1 MKYAKYILTIITMT
15 LAGILYEKYK
25 NTEVNDEDARNY
37 ELVKKYLLNDS
48 SLAQSK
54 RPILWIHMTYEVNAR
69 WWPTFSSR
77 NTTCLNQPY
86 KYLTIKS
93 IIDKC
98 GNDFNICLIDDDTF
112 SKILPGWS
120 INLNMIAEPI
130 RGKIRQ
136 LALAR
141 VLHAF
146 GGMLV
151 PNSFICFQNLIDT
164 YEMNTASNCMFVGEL
179 IDRGSTAHQVDFFP
193 NTKFMGCCRDCPM
206 MSEYIQYLEN
216 MNSTDHTAES
226 NFMGAYGRWCYDK
239 IMKGEINMIP
249 AGQLGVRDTRGEPV
263 TLEELMGNSYIDLPC
278 SALGLYIPDD
288 EILKRTK
295 FQWFARLS
303 AKQAMESETQIG
315 KHLLIAR

>member
-1 MKYAKYILTIITMT
+1 MKYAKYILTVITMT
-15 LAGILYEKYK
+15 LVGILYEKYK
-25 NTEVNDEDARNY
+25 DTELSDEDARNY

-54 RPILWIHMTYEVNAR
+54 RPLLWIHMAYDVNAR

-77 NTTCLNQPY
+77 NTNCLNQPY

-112 SKILPGWS
+112 SKILPGWTV
-120 INLNMIAEPI
+120 NLNMVPEPI
-130 RGKIRQ
+130 RGKIRE

-146 GGMLV
+146 GGMLL
-151 PNSFICFQNLIDT
+151 PNSFICFQNLINM
-164 YEMNTASNCMFVGEL
+164 YETNTKSDRMFVSEF
-179 IDRGSTAHQVDFFP
+179 IDRGSTSQQVDFFP
-193 NTKFMGCCRDCPM
+193 STKIMGCRSGCPM

-226 NFMGAYGRWCYDK
+226 NFLGAYGRWCYDK
-239 IMKGEINMIP
+239 ILKGNMNIIP
-249 AGQLGVRDTRGEPV
+249 GSELGVKNTKGEPV
-263 TLEELMGNSYIDLPC
+263 TLEALMGDSYIDLSC
-278 SALGLYIPDD
+278 STVGLYIPDD

-303 AKQAMESETQIG
+303 AKQALESETQIG
-315 KHLLIAR
+315 KYLLISH